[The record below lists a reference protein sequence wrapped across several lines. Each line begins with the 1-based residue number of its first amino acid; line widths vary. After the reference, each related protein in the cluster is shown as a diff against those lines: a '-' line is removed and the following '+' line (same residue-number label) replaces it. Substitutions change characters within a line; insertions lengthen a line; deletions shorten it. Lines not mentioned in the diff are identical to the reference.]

1 MSYLILSASVITD
14 RHSRPF
20 LNAFALVRVTS
31 RKSRFPPWFPPAQ
44 IGRDRKAM
52 RQGMAERQRPKTMP
66 KGIPNAFLEH
76 FYGILGE
83 VTDRY

>member
-31 RKSRFPPWFPPAQ
+31 RKSRPPKRM
-44 IGRDRKAM
+44 IERGKGKAV
-52 RQGMAERQRPKTMP
+52 RAASAARHTAGKSYSELTP
-66 KGIPNAFLEH
+66 FLNT
-76 FYGILGE
+76 FMVFLGE